1 MSRKII
7 MAGNWKMNLDPDE
20 GKQLINDLKDASA
33 KSDKEVIVCVPFI
46 DLNMAI
52 EVAKNSSVHVGAQ
65 NMHFEDEGAFTGE
78 VSGKML
84 EKIGTEYVIIGHSE
98 RRQYFAETDET
109 VNLKIKA
116 ALKYNLKPIVCVGET
131 EEQFDKGETKA
142 IITNQ
147 V

>member
-7 MAGNWKMNLDPDE
+7 MAGNWKMNLDPEE
-20 GKQLINDLKDASA
+20 GKQLINDLKEAAA

-52 EVAKNSSVHVGAQ
+52 DVVKDSKVHVGAQ

-84 EKIGTEYVIIGHSE
+84 EKI
-98 RRQYFAETDET
+98 
-109 VNLKIKA
+109 
-116 ALKYNLKPIVCVGET
+116 
-131 EEQFDKGETKA
+131 
-142 IITNQ
+142 
-147 V
+147 